1 MKRSTKILS
10 IVIIFFLII
19 TAVII
24 GRTMIGNH
32 FKKKFGK
39 RPSPGV
45 IVTQVIEKKF
55 EGIVESYGTAIPI
68 QTKSYNIE
76 KYEIINPI
84 KYNKK
89 FKKGDIIIELKT
101 RSIVASFD
109 GVIGKRDFSDDLEV
123 SKTSIL
129 LNYEDASTI
138 FTDVNIPEI
147 YAPFIKIG
155 SPVEIKFSGY
165 ENKIYQ
171 GVVESV
177 ASRINT
183 ENRSLAARIKM
194 DNSNLDIL
202 PGALLE
208 LSIKYNIR
216 NSLGI
221 PDTSIMIEGEK
232 AYVYKIS
239 PENIANKTQVEIGI
253 RQDGKIE
260 ILSGLDE
267 GDTIVA
273 EGLRKVFPRAKIN
286 PMKEG
291 SENNGTNWKKK
302 KDKN

>member
-10 IVIIFFLII
+10 IVIIFFII
-19 TAVII
+19 IATVII

-39 RPSPGV
+39 RPPPGI

-55 EGIVESYGTAIPI
+55 EDVVESYGAAVPI

-84 KYNKK
+84 KYNQK
-89 FKKGDIIIELKT
+89 FKKGDVIVELKT

-129 LNYEDASTI
+129 LNFEDASTI

-171 GVVESV
+171 GIVDSV

-208 LSIKYNIR
+208 LSIMYNIR

-221 PDTSIMIEGEK
+221 PDTSIMMEGEK
-232 AYVYKIS
+232 AYVYKVS

-273 EGLRKVFPRAKIN
+273 EGLRKVFPMAKIN

-291 SENNGTNWKKK
+291 SENSGTNWKKK
-302 KDKN
+302 NKN